1 MNSEQED
8 TAIRLQLLATRLLR
22 LARSAHGKQ
31 GIGSAQYSALAVL
44 YERGPIS
51 VVELAR
57 VERVAHPTM
66 SRIVGG
72 LEKLGAVERRME
84 LQDRRQRQLV
94 LTAPGRALYESISVN
109 RVEAINT
116 VLARMSAGAA
126 RELAE
131 ALAEA
136 IRSMEQRD

>member
-1 MNSEQED
+1 
-8 TAIRLQLLATRLLR
+8 
-22 LARSAHGKQ
+22 
-31 GIGSAQYSALAVL
+31 
-44 YERGPIS
+44 
-51 VVELAR
+51 
-57 VERVAHPTM
+57 M